1 MAVYYLDTSA
11 LAKLYIQEIG
21 SGRVADL
28 LRDPE
33 RDHFAIL
40 EVSRVEFHSAVRRR
54 ERGGDVSSAE
64 AANVLTQLDSDLQ
77 GLFLVQPL
85 TASVLE
91 EAVAIIARH
100 PLRAYDAMQLAGC
113 IALSTGVGVQGFSF
127 VCADDELL
135 DAAMAEG
142 IEVIN
147 PNENPGAC

>member
-21 SGRVADL
+21 SGRVAGL

-33 RDHFAIL
+33 HDRFAIL

-54 ERGGDVSSAE
+54 EREGDIASAE
-64 AANVLTQLDSDLQ
+64 AANVLTQLDSNLQ
-77 GLFLVQPL
+77 DLFLVQPL
-85 TASVLE
+85 TAAVLE
-91 EAVAIIARH
+91 EAVAIIGRH
-100 PLRAYDAMQLAGC
+100 PLRAYDALQLAGG
-113 IALSTGVGVQGFSF
+113 IALNAGMGVQGFSF

-147 PNENPGAC
+147 PNENPGT